1 MAIRPYVGEEALR
14 ELVRQIKAR
23 TASVYT
29 VKGSI
34 GVCTY
39 DDTPPGE
46 PHFEYNPANL
56 PYYIWGTGQGPA
68 EWKEHAHIVDGANN
82 IIALQEGWVFN
93 LAVDYTVTTE
103 SSVPSPFI
111 DKERG
116 EVIKAGTNIC
126 IVNVGVAENPVY
138 KYDCLATD
146 VDLTS
151 YQTKLLN
158 PANTMDYGASSIIVP
173 LVTKSIHGID
183 YNADPASYL
192 PAPSLAYY
200 TGQIISVTQS
210 NQYGTQRFTYYVF
223 LGTSHGFV
231 RLFSTDSATYPAMPS
246 LLTIERLLQY
256 ISAYAKNV
264 KQDKKLSSAL
274 TILTPDFTYATVAAM
289 PTTGATAE
297 GIETGD
303 IAYVT
308 ETTKLYQAT
317 VDGSDNITWAEIG
330 DQTTVEGAIKLLG
343 SLAPNKPVTAAE
355 VQSLFNV

>member
-14 ELVRQIKAR
+14 ELIRLIKQR
-23 TASVYT
+23 TASVYI

-39 DDTPPGE
+39 KDVAPEE
-46 PHFEYNPANL
+46 PHYVYTPANL
-56 PYYIWGTGQGPA
+56 PYYIYGTNYGPTEQLESA
-68 EWKEHAHIVDGANN
+68 CIVDSNN
-82 IIALQEGWVFN
+82 NRIDIQEGWVFN
-93 LAVDYTVTTE
+93 LATDYTIPD
-103 SSVPSPFI
+103 SILPSPFI

-126 IVNVGVAENPVY
+126 IVNVGTAEQPAY
-138 KYDCLATD
+138 RYDCFATS

-158 PANTMDYGASSIIVP
+158 PANTTHYGAESVVTQ
-173 LVTKSIHGID
+173 LVTKDIPGSD
-183 YNADPASYL
+183 YNADPSNYL
-192 PAPSLAYY
+192 PAPTSAYY
-200 TGQIISVTQS
+200 KGQIIQVSQTNSQGARRS
-210 NQYGTQRFTYYVF
+210 TYYVF
-223 LGTSHGFV
+223 IGIAEGFV
-231 RLFSTDSATYPAMPS
+231 RLYSTEASTYPANPD
-246 LLTIERLLQY
+246 LLTIENLLEY
-256 ISAYAKNV
+256 ISACMEYYKQNKN
-264 KQDKKLSSAL
+264 LSSAL
-274 TILTPDFTYATVAAM
+274 TMLTPDFTYDTVAAM

-343 SLAPNKPVTAAE
+343 SLAPNRPVTAAE
-355 VQSLFNV
+355 VQSLFNS